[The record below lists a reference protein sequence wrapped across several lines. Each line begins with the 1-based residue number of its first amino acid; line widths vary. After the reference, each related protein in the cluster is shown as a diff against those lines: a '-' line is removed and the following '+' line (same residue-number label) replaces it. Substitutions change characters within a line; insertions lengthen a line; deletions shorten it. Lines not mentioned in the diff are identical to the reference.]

1 MSHSA
6 HLTQPDLARITVHCA
21 DAETA
26 SAVAYAIA
34 AHLNATGPSE
44 PYRIPGE
51 AGMCV
56 SQYAY
61 EPEDGGPVR
70 LPRLFPVGH
79 RLQDDRQVSRQ

>member
-6 HLTQPDLARITVHCA
+6 HLTQPGLARITVHSA

-26 SAVAYAIA
+26 GAVAYAIA

-56 SQYAY
+56 S
-61 EPEDGGPVR
+61 
-70 LPRLFPVGH
+70 
-79 RLQDDRQVSRQ
+79 SR